1 LESGVVTLIHSA
13 AADAAERA
21 ANAWRAHPAGS
32 ALLKPGLAEA
42 TPGIEDRADRT
53 MRDWQRAVLELVR
66 DESSKKLYFAKV
78 SAYAVNGLGLCLM
91 IAVFA
96 ATAFIPT
103 GAEIAVAGGTTIA
116 AQKVLEAIFGDDAVR
131 RLAEKAR
138 QDLLSRVAVLLGQEA
153 QRFHVVLAD
162 TAVDPEAAAT
172 APRRRVA
179 RSTGSGAPDERG
191 GTGRRVGQVCPSVAR
206 VCAPKS
212 ELAAAR
218 ALVER
223 AGERLALSRTHTV
236 VALAG
241 STGSGKSSIF
251 NALAGGRR
259 LAHRRA
265 AAHHRRNPRLRV
277 GTRPRGRAPRLARR
291 DAARRPPGRAGRRRP
306 CPA

>member
-1 LESGVVTLIHSA
+1 MRGLQTRVGRLRDRVVSALSGKPVPVEQLKSALESGVVTLIHSA

-162 TAVDPEAAAT
+162 TAVDPEAA
-172 APRRRVA
+172 
-179 RSTGSGAPDERG
+179 
-191 GTGRRVGQVCPSVAR
+191 Q
-206 VCAPKS
+206 
-212 ELAAAR
+212 
-218 ALVER
+218 
-223 AGERLALSRTHTV
+223 RL
-236 VALAG
+236 
-241 STGSGKSSIF
+241 
-251 NALAGGRR
+251 
-259 LAHRRA
+259 
-265 AAHHRRNPRLRV
+265 
-277 GTRPRGRAPRLARR
+277 R
-291 DAARRPPGRAGRRRP
+291 DAASAIDRQRSAR
-306 CPA
+306 